1 MLNLQRKTIPSGG
14 ESNYTNTV
22 DPLLSFTSIG
32 IVAALCKTMQVRTD
46 AAIYARFNSTKSSK
60 TELHPPLTYIMS
72 SARASN
78 TLTLWHVSL
87 ENPGFLLLRL
97 QRRQNI
103 TKSKRDGKKRHFAQ
117 CNLLE
122 LTHQAKTQSTWHRP
136 SPSLLMQ
143 HPPGSSGRL
152 LRCLCHKHT
161 REHSFIKVAALA
173 SVSAQ
178 KHRPLANTRCKVD
191 ARAPVK
197 AVICNL

>member
-46 AAIYARFNSTKSSK
+46 AAIYACFNSTKSSK

-103 TKSKRDGKKRHFAQ
+103 TKSKRDGKKRHFSQ

-136 SPSLLMQ
+136 SPSPLMQ
-143 HPPGSSGRL
+143 HPPGSSGRH
-152 LRCLCHKHT
+152 RRLCHKHT
-161 REHSFIKVAALA
+161 REHSFIKVATLA